1 MSTNRRKN
9 VESGPARSQE
19 EELDALTLADHGWWP
34 EGTELVNYGAA
45 GSGFAA
51 LSHSTPALE
60 LIRKEDELT
69 ARPEDREVALIRET
83 RLRTLEAVVRELI
96 GDGGRLDPVDI
107 GLTVL
112 TWGWDLQVPPLNN
125 MTLEEIGE
133 LAGQTR
139 AAICARHKRKVQRK
153 KELAGQKGRLSSRQK
168 SLAMVE
174 VYRAAAA
181 GNENRR
187 MAKVRGALE
196 LNVKRKQK

>member
-1 MSTNRRKN
+1 MSGNRRKKG
-9 VESGPARSQE
+9 EAGPGRSQE
-19 EELDALTLADHGWWP
+19 EELDALTLSDHGWWP
-34 EGTELVNYGAA
+34 EGTEVVNYGAA

-60 LIRKEDELT
+60 LIRREDELT
-69 ARPEDREVALIRET
+69 AKPEDRELALVRET

-139 AAICARHKRKVQRK
+139 AAICARHKRKVQKK
-153 KELAGQKGRLSSRQK
+153 KEAAGQKGRLSSRQK

-174 VYRAAAA
+174 VYRSAAQ

-196 LNVKRKQK
+196 MNVKRKHK